1 MLFADIAAGYP
12 TDMPGILGIWAALI
26 LMLMIYTYP
35 LYKEN
40 IAYRFAEY
48 TYVAVAMAI
57 GIIVTLDS
65 LIRTQLTPLVTGGR
79 FLLVIPIIL
88 GFMMYCLL
96 IPDYRWVSR
105 YPIAILV
112 GSSMGVGISSQII
125 PNILNQIISTIQH
138 PGAGA
143 TATDWFSFVFIAVG
157 TICATL
163 YFLLTYEHK
172 GPVTYATQAG
182 RYFIMLGLGAYFG
195 NTVLFRLSMLATRA
209 QLLLQVLK
217 IIPM

>member
-1 MLFADIAAGYP
+1 MFFADIAAGYP
-12 TDMPGILGIWAALI
+12 TDMPGIIGLWTALI
-26 LMLMIYTYP
+26 LMLMIYSYP

-40 IAYRFAEY
+40 KAYRFAEY

-65 LIRTQLTPLVTGGR
+65 LIRTQLTPLVTEGR
-79 FLLVIPIIL
+79 FILVIPVIL
-88 GFMMYCLL
+88 GFMMYFLL
-96 IPDYRWVSR
+96 VPDYRWVSR

-112 GSSMGVGISSQII
+112 GSSMGVGLSSTII
-125 PNILNQIISTIQH
+125 PSILNQIINTIQH
-138 PGAGA
+138 PGAAA
-143 TATDWFSFVFIAVG
+143 TAVDWFSFVFIAIG
-157 TICATL
+157 TICATM

-172 GPVTYATQAG
+172 GPIKHATQAG
-182 RYFIMLGLGAYFG
+182 RYYIMLGLGAYFG

-209 QLLLQVLK
+209 QFFLQVLK